1 MEKLVVLDDAKMVK
15 FFLGNGK
22 LLKKVKNFS
31 IFFFFFLIS
40 LYVFWS
46 NEFNK
51 LITNL
56 QTVSADLHL
65 HLQ

>member
-31 IFFFFFLIS
+31 ILFFFFLIS